1 MPINRPNL
9 NLNIP
14 PLNIVA
20 AYDGAEI
27 PSTNKHLKNNF
38 NSLHNQM
45 RKMPV
50 SHFKEALYVPDYS
63 GMRQSGFF
71 AMSQGFQ
78 LNNHGYDVFIH
89 ARRESPQ
96 SQGKFAGDK
105 FHISVLR
112 DMVPQAFQA
121 LSGLLFSE
129 DSPVDKWKVTDM
141 EKVVQQARV
150 SLGAQF
156 TLYIKPDQENS
167 QYSASFLHKT
177 RQFIECLESRLSE
190 NGVISGQCPE
200 SDVHPENWKYLSYRN
215 ELRSGRDGGEMQR
228 QALREEPFYRLMTE

>member
-50 SHFKEALYVPDYS
+50 SHFKEALDVPDYS

-150 SLGAQF
+150 SLGAQ
-156 TLYIKPDQENS
+156 Y
-167 QYSASFLHKT
+167 KT
-177 RQFIECLESRLSE
+177 RPGKFAVQCVVSPQDTAIYR
-190 NGVISGQCPE
+190 VSGIQTIRKWGYFRTV
-200 SDVHPENWKYLSYRN
+200 S
-215 ELRSGRDGGEMQR
+215 
-228 QALREEPFYRLMTE
+228 

>member
-50 SHFKEALYVPDYS
+50 SHFKEALDVPDYS

-89 ARRESPQ
+89 ARRE
-96 SQGKFAGDK
+96 
-105 FHISVLR
+105 
-112 DMVPQAFQA
+112 
-121 LSGLLFSE
+121 
-129 DSPVDKWKVTDM
+129 
-141 EKVVQQARV
+141 
-150 SLGAQF
+150 
-156 TLYIKPDQENS
+156 
-167 QYSASFLHKT
+167 
-177 RQFIECLESRLSE
+177 
-190 NGVISGQCPE
+190 
-200 SDVHPENWKYLSYRN
+200 
-215 ELRSGRDGGEMQR
+215 
-228 QALREEPFYRLMTE
+228 

>member
-1 MPINRPNL
+1 MPINSPILKL
-9 NLNIP
+9 NLH
-14 PLNIVA
+14 PLNTES
-20 AYDGAEI
+20 AYDGSKI
-27 PSTNKHLKNNF
+27 PSTNEHLKNNF
-38 NSLHNQM
+38 SSLYNQM
-45 RKMPV
+45 RNMPI
-50 SHFKEALYVPDYS
+50 SRFKEALDAPDYL

-71 AMSQGFQ
+71 AMSYGFR
-78 LNNHGYDVFIH
+78 LNNYSNDVFIH

-96 SQGKFAGDK
+96 FQGEFAGDK

-141 EKVVQQARV
+141 EQVDQQARV

-190 NGVISGQCPE
+190 NRVISGQCPE

-215 ELRSGRDGGEMQR
+215 ELQSGRDGGEMQS

>member
-9 NLNIP
+9 KLNL
-14 PLNIVA
+14 PLLNVGTG
-20 AYDGAEI
+20 YDRAEI
-27 PSTNKHLKNNF
+27 PSTNIHLKNNF

-45 RKMPV
+45 LKMPAF
-50 SHFKEALYVPDYS
+50 HFKEALDAPDYS
-63 GMRQSGFF
+63 GIRQSGFF
-71 AMSQGFQ
+71 AMIQSFQ
-78 LNNHGYDVFIH
+78 LNNHSNDVFIH

-96 SQGKFAGDK
+96 SQGEFAGDK
-105 FHISVLR
+105 FHISVLK
-112 DMVPQAFQA
+112 DMVPQAFQT

-141 EKVVQQARV
+141 ERVDQQARV

-177 RQFIECLESRLSE
+177 RQYIECLESRLSE
-190 NGVISGQCPE
+190 NGIITGQYPE

-215 ELRSGRDGGEMQR
+215 ELRSGRDGGEMQS
-228 QALREEPFYRLMTE
+228 QALRDEPFYRLMTE

>member
-9 NLNIP
+9 KLSLP
-14 PLNIVA
+14 PLNIGSA
-20 AYDGAEI
+20 CDRSKI
-27 PSTNKHLKNNF
+27 PSTNEHLKNNF

-45 RKMPV
+45 LKMPI
-50 SHFKEALYVPDYS
+50 SWFKEALDAPDYS

-71 AMSQGFQ
+71 SMSQGFQ
-78 LNNHGYDVFIH
+78 LNSHGNDVFIH
-89 ARRESPQ
+89 ARREFPQ
-96 SQGKFAGDK
+96 SQGEFAGDK

-129 DSPVDKWKVTDM
+129 DSPVDKWKVTDI
-141 EKVVQQARV
+141 EQVDQQARV

-167 QYSASFLHKT
+167 HYSASFLHKT
-177 RQFIECLESRLSE
+177 RQYIERLESRLSE
-190 NGVISGQCPE
+190 NRIISGQYPE

-215 ELRSGRDGGEMQR
+215 ELRSGRDGGEMQSEI
-228 QALREEPFYRLMTE
+228 LREEPFYRLMAE

>member
-50 SHFKEALYVPDYS
+50 SHFKEALDVPDYS

-78 LNNHGYDVFIH
+78 LN
-89 ARRESPQ
+89 RLRC
-96 SQGKFAGDK
+96 
-105 FHISVLR
+105 FHPCSSRITSV
-112 DMVPQAFQA
+112 
-121 LSGLLFSE
+121 
-129 DSPVDKWKVTDM
+129 
-141 EKVVQQARV
+141 
-150 SLGAQF
+150 
-156 TLYIKPDQENS
+156 
-167 QYSASFLHKT
+167 
-177 RQFIECLESRLSE
+177 
-190 NGVISGQCPE
+190 SGQIC
-200 SDVHPENWKYLSYRN
+200 R
-215 ELRSGRDGGEMQR
+215 
-228 QALREEPFYRLMTE
+228 

>member
-50 SHFKEALYVPDYS
+50 SHFKEALDVPDYS

-167 QYSASFLHKT
+167 
-177 RQFIECLESRLSE
+177 
-190 NGVISGQCPE
+190 
-200 SDVHPENWKYLSYRN
+200 
-215 ELRSGRDGGEMQR
+215 
-228 QALREEPFYRLMTE
+228 